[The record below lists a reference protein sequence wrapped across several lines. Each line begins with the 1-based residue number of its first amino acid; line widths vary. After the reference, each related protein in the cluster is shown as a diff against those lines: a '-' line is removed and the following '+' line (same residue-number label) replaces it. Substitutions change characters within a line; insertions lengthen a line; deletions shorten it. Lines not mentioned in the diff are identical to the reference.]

1 VADLKTMTV
10 RGLRALARK
19 HFGPGISKFRS
30 KNELVAALSEAL
42 ARPLKEALESAPP
55 AAERALPSDGP
66 SAAAP
71 SGRRIPAPGEC
82 APTEPDPEGHLVAR
96 VAGERAA
103 HASELPLVE
112 EKVPPSG
119 PREPHGFDE
128 RLGDLPD
135 VYGEDAVVL
144 LAKDPRSLYLYWDFS
159 RETLERAF
167 AWMPGLH
174 TKVRLYAGGDLE
186 REVDFALEA
195 RSWYFHDLSPGR
207 AYQAEL
213 TSHAIDG
220 QVRRIGEPSNLVKLP
235 TEGLSP
241 VVDDRFLRIPWEVP
255 PPVFADAVRR
265 AEPAREEPPAAE
277 GLELEPPVPLAPF
290 AEDAR
295 LALFLRSGGTGRA
308 LGSSEIAQLAEAL
321 GPNAA
326 LPPPEGAAVSPAPE
340 TFAQAE
346 SLFHPHP
353 ELRPL
358 AASPVRALPWSAS
371 IPPWSGTLPRR

>member
-1 VADLKTMTV
+1 MADLKTMTV
-10 RGLRALARK
+10 RGLRALARE
-19 HFGPGISKFRS
+19 HFGPGLSKLRS

-42 ARPLKEALESAPP
+42 MRPLSEALESAPP
-55 AAERALPSDGP
+55 VAERALSPDGP

-71 SGRRIPAPGEC
+71 SAPRAPAPGES

-96 VAGERAA
+96 VAGKRAA
-103 HASELPLVE
+103 HSSELPLVE
-112 EKVPPSG
+112 EKVPPAE

-128 RLGDLPD
+128 PLGDLPD
-135 VYGEDAVVL
+135 GYGEDAVVL

-174 TKVRLYAGGDLE
+174 TKVRLYADGALE
-186 REVDFALEA
+186 REVDFAVEA

-207 AYQAEL
+207 AYRAEL

-220 QVRRIGEPSNLVKLP
+220 QVRRIGELSNLVKLP
-235 TEGLSP
+235 PEGPSP
-241 VVDDRFLRIPWEVP
+241 IVDDRFLRIPWEVP

-277 GLELEPPVPLAPF
+277 GFEQEPPVPLTPF

-295 LALFLRSGGTGRA
+295 LALYLRSGGTGRA
-308 LGSSEIAQLAEAL
+308 LGSSEITRFAEEL
-321 GPNAA
+321 GPDAA
-326 LPPPEGAAVSPAPE
+326 LPSPEGAVASLAPE
-340 TFAQAE
+340 TFAEAA
-346 SLFHPHP
+346 SLFRPRP
-353 ELRPL
+353 ELAPP
-358 AASPVRALPWSAS
+358 AASPVRDMPWSAS
-371 IPPWSGTLPRR
+371 IRPWSGTLPRR